1 MIQFAYATD
10 GTTAA
15 GAGNM
20 TSTIIMIVVMI
31 AIFYFLLIRP
41 ENKRK
46 KQAEE
51 MRNSLKKGDWLT
63 TIGGIYGRVVAITDR
78 TVVIETSE
86 DRVRMEFVKSAIGSV
101 GTLDQQMAAAQR
113 PAGGSGRK
121 PQAGTWQRSPCG
133 LPRRQ
138 GQAHRPF
145 LFRRPAE
152 GLRQSAG
159 AVQRGVSLSEPSAK
173 PCRRG

>member
-1 MIQFAYATD
+1 MIQFAYAAD

-63 TIGGIYGRVVAITDR
+63 TIGRHLWPCGEHHRPPPWSSRPAR
-78 TVVIETSE
+78 
-86 DRVRMEFVKSAIGSV
+86 IGSAWSSSSPPSV
-101 GTLDQQMAAAQR
+101 LWVRWISRWPPPSALPR
-113 PAGGSGRK
+113 SPRVSL
-121 PQAGTWQRSPCG
+121 WQR
-133 LPRRQ
+133 RRS
-138 GQAHRPF
+138 
-145 LFRRPAE
+145 RRPP
-152 GLRQSAG
+152 RI
-159 AVQRGVSLSEPSAK
+159 RPRNKSE
-173 PCRRG
+173 

>member
-1 MIQFAYATD
+1 
-10 GTTAA
+10 
-15 GAGNM
+15 
-20 TSTIIMIVVMI
+20 MIVVMI

-113 PAGGSGRK
+113 LPRSPRVSL
-121 PQAGTWQRSPCG
+121 WQR
-133 LPRRQ
+133 RRS
-138 GQAHRPF
+138 
-145 LFRRPAE
+145 RRPP
-152 GLRQSAG
+152 RI
-159 AVQRGVSLSEPSAK
+159 RPRNKSE
-173 PCRRG
+173 